1 MRIMQGRKKNLYN
14 KLRNKY
20 RLVIQRDTTYE
31 EVWFMRLSRLN
42 VLAVISSSILLVT
55 IIVVALIVYTPLKEL
70 IPGYPSG
77 EMTRDI
83 RLNALKLDSVEYQ
96 LFMKDEYIDNLVA
109 IIRGEEPDDYDM
121 SESEIPVSPSSIEDY
136 HSKEDSM
143 LREEVEQQQRYS
155 LYLFDPTEK
164 AKNLSELFL
173 FPPVKGL
180 VISRFDASM
189 KHYGIDLVPTD
200 GQMVKATLDGTV
212 VFSDYTAETGYV
224 IQVLHSNDLISIY
237 KHNQELLKRAGDI
250 VRAGEAL
257 AIPGNSGELTTG
269 PHLHFELWHKGKPIN
284 PEEYIIFN

>member
-1 MRIMQGRKKNLYN
+1 MAGRKKSLYG

-42 VLAVISSSILLVT
+42 VLTVISSSILLVT

-77 EMTRDI
+77 EMTRNI
-83 RLNALKLDSVEYQ
+83 RLNALKLDSLEYQ
-96 LFMKDEYIDNLVA
+96 LFMKDQYIDDIIT
-109 IIRGEEPDDYDM
+109 IIRGEEPKGYDM
-121 SESEIPVSPSSIEDY
+121 SESEVSVSPQTFEDY
-136 HSKEDSM
+136 HSREDSI
-143 LREEVEQQQRYS
+143 LREEVEEQQRYS
-155 LYLFDPTEK
+155 LYLFDPSEK

-173 FPPVKGL
+173 FAPVKGM
-180 VISRFDASM
+180 ITSRFDAGL

-200 GQMVKATLDGTV
+200 DRWVKATLDGTV
-212 VFSDYTAETGYV
+212 VLADYTAQTGYV
-224 IQVLHSNDLISIY
+224 IQILHSNDLISIY
-237 KHNQELLKRAGDI
+237 KHNEELLKKAGDV
-250 VRAGEAL
+250 VRAGEAI
-257 AIPGNSGELTTG
+257 AVAGNSGEMTTG